1 VATGTV
7 SVRGL
12 AELNRALRRTDREVR
27 LGVRSELREVAE
39 PVRSQAEAL
48 AGSEIRRIG
57 PVWQRM
63 RVGVTTNLVYV
74 ATKQRGVSGRG
85 RGGRRRP
92 NLAPLLMDRAMQPA
106 LDRNAGQI
114 ERDLGR
120 TLDRIADNFS
130 R

>member
-1 VATGTV
+1 MATGTV
-7 SVRGL
+7 SVKGL
-12 AELNRALRRTDREVR
+12 AELNRALRRTDRDMR

-39 PVRSQAEAL
+39 PVRSQAESL

-57 PVWQRM
+57 PAWQKM
-63 RVGVTTNLVYV
+63 RVGITTNLVYV
-74 ATKQRGVSGRG
+74 APKQRGVRGRG
-85 RGGRRRP
+85 SGGRRRP

-114 ERDLGR
+114 ERDLER
-120 TLDRIADNFS
+120 TLDKIADTFS